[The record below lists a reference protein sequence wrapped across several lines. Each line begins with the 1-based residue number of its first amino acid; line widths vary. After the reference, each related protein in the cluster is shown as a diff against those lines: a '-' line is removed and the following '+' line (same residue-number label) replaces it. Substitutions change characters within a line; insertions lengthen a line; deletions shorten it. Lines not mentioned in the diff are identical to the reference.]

1 MQSKNPVFARRE
13 EFARANPQAAQYGQ
27 PQQPYGQPQQPYGQP
42 QYGQLSPEQLGQ
54 MYQAPSA
61 GPLQTG
67 RMTYDDVVI
76 RTGTMFAVL
85 LATAALTWFA
95 VTGNVGLVFP
105 LWIGSMLVGLGLAL
119 FISFSKKVRPAAIL
133 AYAAVEGVFLGSI
146 SFAFENMFDLNG
158 IVFQAVLATLG
169 AFAAMLLAY
178 KTKVI
183 RATPKFTRFLI
194 IATIGYAVFSLFNF
208 VAVMVFNVA
217 ERLQHG
223 TAGCGHQ
230 HPGCRPGVAEPHP
243 RLRLHRAGRERRSAA
258 AVLVGRSLRARG
270 DAGVAVHRDAEADR
284 HPAGQR
290 LTSRDDD
297 DDPARELRRVV
308 ARLAHSGITRA
319 DGRGAPRPAVP
330 RRHRGGRRGA
340 PASPG
345 APASRRTRSPTS

>member
-42 QYGQLSPEQLGQ
+42 QQPYGQPQYGQPQQYATPEQLGQ
-54 MYQAPSA
+54 MYRAPSA

-76 RTGTMFAVL
+76 RTGMMFAAL
-85 LATAALTWFA
+85 LATAAVTWFV
-95 VTGNVGLVFP
+95 VTGSPELVFP
-105 LWIGSMLVGLGLAL
+105 VWIVSMLVGLGLGL
-119 FISFSKKVRPAAIL
+119 FISFSKKIRPAAIL

-146 SFAFENMFDLNG
+146 SFAFESIFGLDG

-208 VAVMVFNVA
+208 VAVMVFNVPSVYSMGLLGVGISILGVGLA
-217 ERLQHG
+217 SLNLILDFDYIERG
-223 TAGCGHQ
+223 VNAGVPQ
-230 HPGCRPGVAEPHP
+230 QQAWVAAFGLVVTLVWLYIEM
-243 RLRLHRAGRERRSAA
+243 LRLIAI
-258 AVLVGRSLRARG
+258 LRG
-270 DAGVAVHRDAEADR
+270 SD
-284 HPAGQR
+284 
-290 LTSRDDD
+290 
-297 DDPARELRRVV
+297 
-308 ARLAHSGITRA
+308 
-319 DGRGAPRPAVP
+319 
-330 RRHRGGRRGA
+330 
-340 PASPG
+340 
-345 APASRRTRSPTS
+345 